1 MDFDSLTVVLL
12 LRRDEAPELDDE
24 AADALQDAHLDYLAS
39 LHEAGHLV
47 AAGPVGGERI
57 RGLSLLRVDVDE
69 ARRLKEQ
76 DPAVR
81 AGVYELEVLPW
92 RFPAGAMSFH
102 RTRFPHSLAEATSAS

>member
-1 MDFDSLTVVLL
+1 MEFDSLSVVLL
-12 LRRDEAPELDDE
+12 LRRDDAPDVDDE

-39 LHEAGHLV
+39 LHEAGHLI

-81 AGVYELEVLPW
+81 AGMYELEVVPW
-92 RFPAGAMSFH
+92 RIPAGAMSFH
-102 RTRFPHSLAEATSAS
+102 ATRFPHSLAEAMGAS